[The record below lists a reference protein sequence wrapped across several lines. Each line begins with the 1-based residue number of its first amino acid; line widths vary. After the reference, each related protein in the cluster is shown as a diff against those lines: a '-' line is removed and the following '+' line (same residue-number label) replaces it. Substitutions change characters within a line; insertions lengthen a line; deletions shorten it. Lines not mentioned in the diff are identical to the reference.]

1 MPSNITVVS
10 VCSTHLLRG
19 IKNFGEKSKWYH
31 QNKALKKII
40 LKRLARLVGWSNFS
54 ILKAVVKSVYY
65 VFSSQFITDK
75 LRTEQLR
82 ILEKAIN
89 QYNEGSLDAEHMV
102 Y

>member
-40 LKRLARLVGWSNFS
+40 LKRLARLVG
-54 ILKAVVKSVYY
+54 
-65 VFSSQFITDK
+65 
-75 LRTEQLR
+75 
-82 ILEKAIN
+82 
-89 QYNEGSLDAEHMV
+89 
-102 Y
+102 